1 MYSTGCRWWGQTT
14 GTITLKQNG
23 NVIDS
28 ITDVSDYTYIDIHSW
43 WLNSGTYQ
51 VEVQIKWGD
60 TEVKDY
66 TVSVYTNEKVK
77 ITDAKGKP
85 NELGGH
91 DITTYATSAKKKK
104 SSKNMQL
111 ANGLL

>member
-1 MYSTGCRWWGQTT
+1 M
-14 GTITLKQNG
+14 
-23 NVIDS
+23 
-28 ITDVSDYTYIDIHSW
+28 
-43 WLNSGTYQ
+43 
-51 VEVQIKWGD
+51 
-60 TEVKDY
+60 KDY